1 MRARLARLRYKF
13 AEFSTFTSHKQL
25 NILRGTENEWHGK
38 ETEPGDATRGGP
50 SAVSIDRRSDGRT
63 DGRID
68 NLSAEQTP
76 LWLPRSLGRR
86 TDKRT
91 TGEMHTTQRGA
102 NAVCKK
108 SAAMARHGTAVKLM
122 NDHARTRRR
131 RRKRER
137 LRARARPLIRGSK

>member
-76 LWLPRSLGRR
+76 LWLPRSDPVPGWSDGR
-86 TDKRT
+86 TDADDGGNAHVARDAK
-91 TGEMHTTQRGA
+91 GA
-102 NAVCKK
+102 NVVCKK
-108 SAAMARHGTAVKLM
+108 SAA
-122 NDHARTRRR
+122 
-131 RRKRER
+131 
-137 LRARARPLIRGSK
+137 ARPSN